1 MATERESKGLDLND
15 ALWSAKVLAE
25 QPDVIEQVHYD
36 YFQAGADC
44 AMTASYQATIDGF
57 LKKGYSLA
65 QAEKFITDSV
75 AIAVKARDRFWQ
87 DPDNRKGR
95 PYPLIAV
102 SYTHLLLDYNPGR
115 FHKFHRLFIRNSRT
129 LQL

>member
-1 MATERESKGLDLND
+1 
-15 ALWSAKVLAE
+15 
-25 QPDVIEQVHYD
+25 
-36 YFQAGADC
+36 
-44 AMTASYQATIDGF
+44 MTASYQATIDGF

-95 PYPLIAV
+95 PYPLIVAAV
-102 SYTHLLLDYNPGR
+102 GLTALIWPMAANIVEIMTS
-115 FHKFHRLFIRNSRT
+115 RNRN
-129 LQL
+129 